1 MKRRVKIN
9 KLPKGYM
16 QDGGSVNK
24 TLGSVP
30 RQFANLEAE
39 KGEVIATQDKGEL
52 ALFTIGG
59 KRHAEGGTPMNR
71 PPGDFIWSD
80 TKKMTIKDP
89 EVLSSFGRKKPATP
103 AKLAKKFM
111 DTNDYRAILDDPLAD
126 DIAKNTAKAMID
138 TNKSKLG
145 ELAFVQ
151 ESMKGFPQGI
161 PSIAQ
166 DYAASV
172 GVPMA
177 QHGGLIKAQPGIQT
191 GVPSVGAG
199 MDPRDIANLKTYL
212 ELQSWKNNYGNNN
225 YAYNQG
231 LDPRLAVAFPGMAS
245 NPDVTGPR
253 LALTPTR
260 NEGSVQD
267 PFGISN
273 IDYANDPR
281 FNYQPVDVR
290 YNPASS
296 DNSGS
301 GSSSGSGRGSGS
313 GNGGPRRTNVYDP
326 RIMGQWQAGQDAENY
341 DFISGSTA
349 IVDGQAGSRPV
360 RQAKRKDGTYGE
372 EDLMSE
378 AAQADFYARHPW
390 VKEARPDFNFANSE
404 DVAWFQKTAEQR
416 RKDRAEELGIE
427 YVPYFIEGDKE
438 GRGFDAKMGE
448 HTFNTPAD
456 AVREPEIIEEEEKE
470 GCDCGDGTFSQEC
483 CPKETEKK
491 IEYGDTPDTKP
502 FEQDLRNEAV
512 LSRNRASERR
522 RYPWAGRLVPGAVDP
537 TYQSDVNQQQNI
549 QAQQAIASAAAA
561 SFADPNALMAN
572 LSKLSGLSSTKSN
585 EIAAQIQRENTGI
598 ANEFEKMNSQ
608 LAYDAAVRNLA
619 NMQGLYDNTVKT
631 DEVYDEKMRNYNIA
645 QTAARNITDTNLARA
660 KAMNKMNPLF
670 TINTGQG
677 PQYGDFYFQPGV
689 SAAMFDVNDPSAN
702 EQRQAF
708 LDAQR
713 QAILEDPSLS
723 AEDRSKLIMS
733 LYQNQLGL
741 SNKSSSGATPEQ
753 MALYNQYMGAVGAG
767 LPGYNN
773 PYSQGYGQ
781 QSGSMKW
788 GGFKKKR

>member
-59 KRHAEGGTPMNR
+59 KRHTEGGTPMNR

-177 QHGGLIKAQPGIQT
+177 QHGGLIKAQN
-191 GVPSVGAG
+191 GVLAGYTEDEMRSRLLRDAFGVGKEPSYFQIG
-199 MDPRDIANLKTYL
+199 T
-212 ELQSWKNNYGNNN
+212 
-225 YAYNQG
+225 
-231 LDPRLAVAFPGMAS
+231 
-245 NPDVTGPR
+245 
-253 LALTPTR
+253 
-260 NEGSVQD
+260 
-267 PFGISN
+267 
-273 IDYANDPR
+273 DYANDPR
-281 FNYQPVDVR
+281 FNYQPVDFT
-290 YNPASS
+290 YTPPTSS
-296 DNSGS
+296 
-301 GSSSGSGRGSGS
+301 SSSGSGRGSGS
-313 GNGGPRRTNVYDP
+313 GNGGPKRTNVYDP

-349 IVDGQAGSRPV
+349 IVDGEAGSRPV

-390 VKEARPDFNFANSE
+390 VKEARPDFNFANKE
-404 DVAWFQKTAEQR
+404 DVGWFQKTAEQR
-416 RKDRAEELGIE
+416 RKERAEELGIE
-427 YVPYFIEGDKE
+427 YVPYFVEGDKE
-438 GRGFDAKMGE
+438 GRGFDSKMGE

-456 AVREPEIIEEEEKE
+456 AVKEPEIIEEEKE

-572 LSKLSGLSSTKSN
+572 LSKLSGLAGTKSN

-598 ANEFEKMNSQ
+598 ANEFEKINAQ
-608 LAYDAAVRNLA
+608 LAYDAGVRNLA

-631 DEVYDEKMRNYNIA
+631 DEVYDEKIRNYNIA

-670 TINTGQG
+670 TINTGEG